1 MIEFQPVLR
10 TDSIEGETAI
20 SCTQNKILENIVP
33 DAKGHRT
40 VRAFAALGPSQA
52 LQPGSTTQDR
62 WELTMSS

>member
-1 MIEFQPVLR
+1 M
-10 TDSIEGETAI
+10 
-20 SCTQNKILENIVP
+20 SCTQSKVFEDIVP

-40 VRAFAALGPSQA
+40 VRAFAALGPGQA

>member
-1 MIEFQPVLR
+1 M
-10 TDSIEGETAI
+10 

-40 VRAFAALGPSQA
+40 VRAFAALGPGQA

-62 WELTMSS
+62 WELTMSSWR